1 MPWIVELVFPF
12 RAHEATL
19 CSMGERNQ
27 CTQLSSPDFFK
38 KPNVC
43 ASKTF
48 PTTTRGYGDMLP
60 REKKRKNR
68 GYLVTSGAFSCSL
81 FLLPHDVLLERNI
94 PGWSAPLLFAS
105 NKARGFH
112 VKAHMMLK
120 PRLHGLRLAP
130 CLELSLVLRAVHPL
144 YVYRKRNKK
153 TIK

>member
-12 RAHEATL
+12 RAREATL
-19 CSMGERNQ
+19 CSERSQ
-27 CTQLSSPDFFK
+27 CTQLSSPDFFLK
-38 KPNVC
+38 SLMFAHP
-43 ASKTF
+43 KTF
-48 PTTTRGYGDMLP
+48 QQRLGGTAACSP
-60 REKKRKNR
+60 EKKRKNR

-112 VKAHMMLK
+112 VEAHMMLK

-130 CLELSLVLRAVHPL
+130 CLELSLILRAVHPL